1 MQIRIIAVGKLKEAY
16 FSDAAAEYSKRIG
29 RFAKIETVQI
39 PDRRI
44 PDRASAA
51 QERQVL
57 EQEGQDILAKI
68 APQDYVAALCVE
80 GKKLESPAFAQKLSA
95 LALSGKSTVTFVIG
109 GSLGL
114 SDTVKRRADLRL
126 SFSDMTFPH
135 QLMRVILLEQVYRA
149 FKILANETYHK

>member
-44 PDRASAA
+44 PDRASVA

-57 EQEGQDILAKI
+57 EQEGEDILAKI
-68 APQDYVAALCVE
+68 APQDYVVALCVE
-80 GKKLESPAFAQKLSA
+80 GKKLDSPAFAEKLSA

-114 SDTVKRRADLRL
+114 SDTVKRRADFRL

>member
-29 RFAKIETVQI
+29 RFTKVETVQI

-44 PDRASAA
+44 PDRASVA

-57 EQEGQDILAKI
+57 EQEGEDILAKI
-68 APQDYVAALCVE
+68 APQDYVVALCVE
-80 GKKLESPAFAQKLSA
+80 GKKLDSPAFAEKLSA

-149 FKILANETYHK
+149 VKILANETYHK

>member
-29 RFAKIETVQI
+29 RFTKVETVQI

-44 PDRASAA
+44 PDRASVA

-57 EQEGQDILAKI
+57 EQEGEDILAKI
-68 APQDYVAALCVE
+68 APQDYVVALCVE
-80 GKKLESPAFAQKLSA
+80 GKKLDSPAFAEKLSA

-114 SDTVKRRADLRL
+114 SDAVKQRADLRL

>member
-57 EQEGQDILAKI
+57 EQEGQDILSKI
-68 APQDYVAALCVE
+68 APQDYVVALCVE
-80 GKKLESPAFAQKLSA
+80 GKKLDSPAFAQKLSA

>member
-29 RFAKIETVQI
+29 RFTKVETVQI

-44 PDRASAA
+44 PDRASVA

-57 EQEGQDILAKI
+57 EQEGEDILAKI
-68 APQDYVAALCVE
+68 APQDYVVALCVE
-80 GKKLESPAFAQKLSA
+80 GKKLDSPAFAEKLSA

>member
-29 RFAKIETVQI
+29 RFAKVETVQI

-68 APQDYVAALCVE
+68 APQDYVVALCVE
-80 GKKLESPAFAQKLSA
+80 GKKLDSPAFAQKLSA

>member
-68 APQDYVAALCVE
+68 APQDYVVALCVE
-80 GKKLESPAFAQKLSA
+80 GKKLDSPAFAQKLSA

>member
-29 RFAKIETVQI
+29 RFTKVETVQI

-44 PDRASAA
+44 PDRASVA

-57 EQEGQDILAKI
+57 EQEGEDILAKI
-68 APQDYVAALCVE
+68 APQDYVVALCVE
-80 GKKLESPAFAQKLSA
+80 GKKLDSPAFAEKLSA

-109 GSLGL
+109 GPLGL
-114 SDTVKRRADLRL
+114 SDAVKQRADLRL

>member
-29 RFAKIETVQI
+29 RFTKVETVQI

-44 PDRASAA
+44 PDRASVA

-57 EQEGQDILAKI
+57 EQEGEDILSKI
-68 APQDYVAALCVE
+68 APQDYVVALCVE
-80 GKKLESPAFAQKLSA
+80 GKKLDSPAFAQKLSA

>member
-80 GKKLESPAFAQKLSA
+80 GKKLDSPAFAQKLSA

>member
-1 MQIRIIAVGKLKEAY
+1 MQIRIIAVGKLKETY
-16 FSDAAAEYSKRIG
+16 FSDAVAEYTKRLS
-29 RFAKIETVQI
+29 RFAKVETIQL
-39 PDRRI
+39 PARRI

-57 EQEGQDILAKI
+57 EQEGNDILSKI
-68 APQDYVAALCVE
+68 APQDYVIALCVE
-80 GKKLESPAFAQKLSA
+80 GRRLDSPAFAEKLSA
-95 LALSGKSTVTFVIG
+95 LALSGKSSATFIIG

-114 SDTVKRRADLRL
+114 SDAVKQRADFRL

>member
-57 EQEGQDILAKI
+57 EQEGQDILSKI
-68 APQDYVAALCVE
+68 APQDYVVALCVE
-80 GKKLESPAFAQKLSA
+80 GKKLDSPAFAQKLSA

-114 SDTVKRRADLRL
+114 SDTVKQRADLRL

>member
-16 FSDAAAEYSKRIG
+16 FAAAAEEYTKRLG
-29 RFAKIETVQI
+29 RFARVETVQI

-80 GKKLESPAFAQKLSA
+80 GKKLDSPAFAQKLSA

-114 SDTVKRRADLRL
+114 SDAVKQRADFHL

>member
-57 EQEGQDILAKI
+57 EQEGQDILSKI

-80 GKKLESPAFAQKLSA
+80 GKKLDSPAFAQKLSA